1 MRTHDSTIATGRYI
15 QRPFTPGEPTRSSR
29 SPTTSRPNPQTV
41 LQLAQATGALLME
54 RHDGSTPCPAVFV
67 GTGAHDS
74 ADMVQGALQAGFNA
88 AGVDV
93 VLGGPLPTP
102 AVAYITRLRH
112 FQMGVAVAGNGLP
125 FSEHGL
131 RLFDAQGEV
140 LSKADESTLAQ
151 RMRETPISP
160 TVPLLGSTWPLP
172 SAAELY
178 TEMCHQRVGRNL
190 NLHGMSLVLD
200 TAHSAAYAMAAALL
214 ERLGARVSASQTL
227 TGDSACATDST
238 GDRLSQAVRTLHADL
253 GIALSADG
261 QSVRL
266 ADATGRLYGGDE
278 LLYLL
283 ACDARQRGVLMGGV
297 VGTTTSN
304 LGLELALAR
313 QGLAFARA
321 PSGER
326 AMLQTLRQRGWT
338 LGASP
343 NGQLIH
349 LGLHPGSDGL
359 LAALQ
364 VLGVMRRSRQEL
376 STLCSDLQLYAQCQ
390 MNLAVPADSDWQHN
404 SRLQG
409 CRERAEHGLAGQ
421 GRVLLHACEHEPQLR
436 VMVECPDARRAAA
449 LAMELA
455 NTMGHAVRT
464 RSAEPIKV

>member
-112 FQMGVAVAGNGLP
+112 FQ
-125 FSEHGL
+125 
-131 RLFDAQGEV
+131 
-140 LSKADESTLAQ
+140 
-151 RMRETPISP
+151 
-160 TVPLLGSTWPLP
+160 